1 MKPFIAIIFI
11 FASISAMADN
21 ADTIYVNDIVSYVV
35 EEASAGSELIWK
47 TNGAEIKSQSGNTIT
62 LSYPEAGEYSVMV
75 CEKNEANCIGD
86 FAQIDIVVIK
96 KSEPEEPKPNDPEDP
111 EIPEAPTEPEPPQP
125 LEFAIEFPNIF
136 TPNGDGLNDRYHI
149 NYTIRPD
156 NFQICIFN
164 RHGKKV
170 FSATDPAFE
179 WDGRNCSPDTYF
191 YTAQFEHNGK
201 IFNEKGSINL
211 AREK

>member
-1 MKPFIAIIFI
+1 MKNIITI
-11 FASISAMADN
+11 ILILTGISAFAGT
-21 ADTIYVNDIVSYVV
+21 ADTIYVNDVVSYVV

-47 TNGAEIKSQSGNTIT
+47 TNGAEIKSQSGNSIT

-96 KSEPEEPKPNDPEDP
+96 KSEPEEPEPEEPEDP
-111 EIPEAPTEPEPPQP
+111 KPEDPTEPEPPQP
-125 LEFAIEFPNIF
+125 VEFAIEFPNIF

-156 NFQICIFN
+156 SFQIHIFN
-164 RHGKKV
+164 RHGRKV
-170 FSATDPAFE
+170 FSSSDPAFE